1 MDPLSRSCNKLW
13 ADILGEGDSL
23 KLDEDLP
30 GGVTMLDSFLKSP
43 RSRFRAAMVLAVVA
57 DALQIAIFPLFAEGA
72 VSPVDDILDVV
83 VMAALIGLIGW
94 NWEFLPSFVGELVPG
109 LDLVPFW
116 TLAVANAYRKWKRAE
131 GGVRQIDVEPI
142 DVEPMNVEPADRK
155 LPNP

>member
-1 MDPLSRSCNKLW
+1 
-13 ADILGEGDSL
+13 
-23 KLDEDLP
+23 
-30 GGVTMLDSFLKSP
+30 
-43 RSRFRAAMVLAVVA
+43 MVLAVVA

-94 NWEFLPSFVGELVPG
+94 NWEFLPSFAGELVPG

-142 DVEPMNVEPADRK
+142 DVEPMNVEPVDRK